1 MDFFCSLRLAL
12 RWSSRSRW
20 SRVSVSSSA
29 CAMAA
34 ESAPRFANICKS
46 AKAAASG
53 VLPFLT
59 LDSKASAANMGS
71 FSAVVLLKEGRAS
84 DWEADWSSRKTV
96 LNVFSWYELPFN
108 IGRMR
113 QNVSSKASSLER
125 TFSHVFRKFSCAAI
139 KSASGRLKT
148 KYGRLTNFCIAAS
161 MVCGVW
167 RRWNTSFAKT
177 G

>member
-1 MDFFCSLRLAL
+1 MIRRPPRSTLFPYTTLSDL
-12 RWSSRSRW
+12 SR
-20 SRVSVSSSA
+20 
-29 CAMAA
+29 
-34 ESAPRFANICKS
+34 
-46 AKAAASG
+46 
-53 VLPFLT
+53 
-59 LDSKASAANMGS
+59 
-71 FSAVVLLKEGRAS
+71 KEGRTS

-125 TFSHVFRKFSCAAI
+125 TFSHVFRKFSCAAT
-139 KSASGRLKT
+139 KSVSGRLKT

-167 RRWNTSFAKT
+167 RRWNTSFAQT
-177 G
+177 GSLTMRSRPSKAPPADPKSGTGGNWHTTQIGRASCRERV